1 MHRRQP
7 EASEVNLHAT
17 RVVDGEKL
25 LEVGGAQSS
34 RLLAHSLPWDA
45 MRLPH
50 FFLCIEDAFLTNID
64 RHDDATPND

>member
-17 RVVDGEKL
+17 RVVAGEKL

-34 RLLAHSLPWDA
+34 RLLAHSLPWDE
-45 MRLPH
+45 MGLPH
-50 FFLCIEDAFLTNID
+50 SFFCIEDAFLTNID
-64 RHDDATPND
+64 RQTSIT